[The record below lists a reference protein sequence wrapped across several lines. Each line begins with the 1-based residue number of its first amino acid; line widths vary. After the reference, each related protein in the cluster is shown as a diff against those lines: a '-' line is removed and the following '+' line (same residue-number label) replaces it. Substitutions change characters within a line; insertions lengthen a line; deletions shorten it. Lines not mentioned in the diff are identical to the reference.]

1 MEMFCIDSNLDPL
14 ILGRDLTIVCRKKCK
29 AREILAPVLSFDNF
43 FDLDEAP
50 DLGSKLCRAWII
62 NGIASHALRPQA
74 LAILSENQQHHVVD
88 FLNRLEVCN
97 PTTWQNLA
105 SKENIWDEFCENANS
120 ASSDP
125 EAMFKEIRRRR
136 ALRNICPAE
145 KSLRDPAI
153 ELVLTS
159 NILVSPPL
167 DPESI
172 NVPKQFRK
180 ASREFFDREQDYWYD
195 HPIPI
200 DASDEENEIIYG
212 LRNLDAAI
220 AIEHNRGFLGSK
232 QRIDLVLSLSVT
244 HDGMEVLARRYVEYI
259 IRTKLKLQHL
269 NIFLFDENLTANL
282 IKKLSRDNRRLQ
294 EVFGVNGAYGR
305 HYNFLKAVLVIW
317 NRVFRSAARFTFKID
332 LDQVFDQN
340 FLVTRFGKTA
350 LQLLCNKNWGG
361 SALDWKGRDVELGL
375 ISGGL
380 INKADWY
387 SKDLTPDIKR
397 PENRDIFR
405 RFTSK
410 RIFCSQWPQAIS
422 TEAEILYQFENSQRV
437 HVTGGTTGITLEA
450 LQKWKPFTPSFINRA
465 EDQAYAISSIS
476 ESRYLTHLHA
486 PGLIMRHDKNAFAG
500 RVIAHASDSK
510 AIGDVERILFFSN
523 YTKCLEVPQKAVS
536 EHLWPFTSS
545 FIVEKP
551 EQLVQLIF
559 SVDGSIRGDNYVSYG
574 AERLKKC
581 LVFCNTQISSR
592 LDFEKQAWNDFYKNL
607 TLDLKNKGEILD
619 VIKSSAIG
627 NCGI

>member
-1 MEMFCIDSNLDPL
+1 M
-14 ILGRDLTIVCRKKCK
+14 
-29 AREILAPVLSFDNF
+29 APGFSVDVSI
-43 FDLDEAP
+43 DLDEAP

-62 NGIASHALRPQA
+62 NGIASHRFRAQA
-74 LAILSENQQHHVVD
+74 RAILAENQRHHVVA
-88 FLNRLEVCN
+88 FLRRLEACD
-97 PTTWQNLA
+97 PSTWQNLV
-105 SKENIWDEFCENANS
+105 SKENIWDEFCVNANS
-120 ASSDP
+120 ASIDP
-125 EAMFKEIRRRR
+125 ETMIDEIRRRR
-136 ALRNICPAE
+136 VLRSICSAE
-145 KSLRDPAI
+145 NSLRDPAT

-172 NVPKQFRK
+172 HVPEQFRK
-180 ASREFFDREQDYWYD
+180 AAREFCDQEQDYWYD

-220 AIEHNRGFLGSK
+220 AFEHTRGFLGSK
-232 QRIDLVLSLSVT
+232 QKIDLVLSLSVT
-244 HDGMEVLARRYVEYI
+244 HNGMEVLARRYVEYI
-259 IRTKLKLQHL
+259 IRTKLKLLHL
-269 NIFLFDENLTANL
+269 NVFLFDENLTANL
-282 IKKLSRDNRRLQ
+282 IKKLSPENRHLH

-317 NRVFRSAARFTFKID
+317 NCIFRPAARYTFKID

-340 FLVTRFGKTA
+340 FLLKRFGKTA
-350 LQLLCNKNWGG
+350 LQLLCNKNWGA
-361 SALDWKGRDVELGL
+361 SALDWKGRNVELGL

-380 INKADWY
+380 INEADWY
-387 SKDLTPDIKR
+387 SKDLIPDIKR
-397 PENRDIFR
+397 PKNKDIFR
-405 RFTSK
+405 RFTSEK
-410 RIFCSQWPQAIS
+410 IFCSRWPQAIS
-422 TEAEILYQFENSQRV
+422 TEAEILNQSENSQRV
-437 HVTGGTTGITLEA
+437 HVTGGTTGITLDA
-450 LQKWKPFTPSFINRA
+450 LHKWKPFTPSFINRA
-465 EDQAYAISSIS
+465 EDQAYTISSIS

-523 YTKCLEVPQKAVS
+523 YTKFLNVPQKAVS
-536 EHLWPFTSS
+536 DHLWPFTSS

-559 SVDGSIRGDNYVSYG
+559 SVDGSIRGDNYVFYG

-581 LVFCNTQISSR
+581 LAFCNTQISSR
-592 LDFEKQAWNDFYKNL
+592 LDFEKQAWNDFYKTL
-607 TLDLKNKGEILD
+607 TSDLKNRGEILD
-619 VIKSSAIG
+619 VIKSSNVG
-627 NCGI
+627 NCSM